1 MRHKRHGHAIEQLDT
16 GAYGYLVTRT
26 ALLSPYIQ
34 LRLQGGQ
41 TCSMLDHCHRSYT
54 DLWQLD
60 QRREL

>member
-34 LRLQGGQ
+34 LRLQGA
-41 TCSMLDHCHRSYT
+41 
-54 DLWQLD
+54 DLQYA
-60 QRREL
+60 